1 VLPAVISVRQLLAP
15 GLQPVP
21 IALNDIVPVG
31 ADEAGP
37 TLAILGVSTND
48 EALILPLEL
57 AYSAEW
63 ALPTLRAAFAKT
75 RTGRREGLLVDAGID
90 DRLWCGLFDA
100 VRTNAVL
107 PGSAGALH
115 CEPTWSLESLPIAD
129 ERNLRRP
136 QSGDRRLS
144 AVIGDTVLL
153 TLYRRSLR
161 GTNPAIELA
170 RFLHDA
176 NFTHTATLLGT
187 FTYRGADS
195 GEVGVGLARRYILAQ
210 GSGWD
215 VLHTMFMRSLQLA
228 TDDSAPIDRV
238 VGLAGRRLAYMHALL
253 ARSDHP
259 DFVPRAF
266 TAEDAATLQNEL
278 RDLAERAFTQIA
290 RDRSPEAAAALAL
303 RAQIE
308 RFIADA
314 PLIGARAMRVHGDFH
329 LERVLVTES
338 DVLIIDPGVGE
349 AARPAT
355 QRRRR
360 TSPFADVATM
370 IRSLDEVAAA
380 AAFDVTTDPTVDT
393 AQVARALQPLVRAA
407 ATTFARSYLEHAR
420 ELDMPYERDDVRRL
434 VDIFLVRA
442 TLEAI
447 VYQAHARA
455 ERMRDLYAE
464 FTRIFER
471 SEVASSS

>member
-1 VLPAVISVRQLLAP
+1 V
-15 GLQPVP
+15 
-21 IALNDIVPVG
+21 
-31 ADEAGP
+31 
-37 TLAILGVSTND
+37 
-48 EALILPLEL
+48 
-57 AYSAEW
+57 
-63 ALPTLRAAFAKT
+63 
-75 RTGRREGLLVDAGID
+75 
-90 DRLWCGLFDA
+90 
-100 VRTNAVL
+100 
-107 PGSAGALH
+107 
-115 CEPTWSLESLPIAD
+115 
-129 ERNLRRP
+129 
-136 QSGDRRLS
+136 
-144 AVIGDTVLL
+144 
-153 TLYRRSLR
+153 R

-176 NFTHTATLLGT
+176 NYTHTAPLLGT
-187 FTYRGADS
+187 FTYRAAD
-195 GEVGVGLARRYILAQ
+195 GTEVGVGLARRYILAQ

-215 VLHTMFMRSLQLA
+215 VLHKMFMRSLKA
-228 TDDSAPIDRV
+228 TTDDRAPLDRI
-238 VGLAGRRLAYMHALL
+238 VGLAGRRLAYLHALL
-253 ARSDHP
+253 ARSDDP
-259 DFVPRAF
+259 DFAPRAF
-266 TAEDAATLQNEL
+266 TAEDAATLQTEL

-329 LERVLVTES
+329 LGRVLVTES

-349 AARPAT
+349 VARPAV

-370 IRSLDEVAAA
+370 IRSLDELTAA
-380 AAFDVTTDPTVDT
+380 AAFDVSTDPTVDA
-393 AQVARALQPLVRAA
+393 AQVALALQPLVRDA

-420 ELDMPYERDDVRRL
+420 ELDMPYEREDVRRL
-434 VDIFLVRA
+434 VDVFLVRA

-447 VYQAHARA
+447 VYQAHARP